1 MSFEEILPILN
12 DISKALRGRELKFSE
27 HRPYS
32 HEIDSLI
39 EVVGFYEFFKN
50 ANIAVKIEFLSAC
63 SNKNFDKLIEYINLD
78 DFWGVIVYSEIDDLR
93 EILKKLLVNNQESNL
108 MYWDFISKSISEID
122 KVDNNKK
129 LLLQGY
135 LSEFNR
141 INSTSEKENKSIS
154 EEEAVSSNLN
164 KILSEYEQLKIDHA
178 DTVAKLK
185 SHIADLEEKNKENIQ
200 DRIDKNLS
208 AYVQNSVS
216 ALSKIEEKLKC
227 AAARWSTLSVFILFS
242 GFAAGIGFSLF
253 GYAFGPDLQKLKWP
267 ELLIFS
273 IKGIFI
279 VSAFV
284 AAAGYSFM
292 KSNAFTHEA
301 IIVSNRAHAIQ
312 FGQLYLDIYGNTVER
327 GEMQK
332 IFENWNISSDT
343 AFLKHKN
350 DKSDSVKFTE
360 FLDSLK
366 KVKELIP
373 SIGKD

>member
-1 MSFEEILPILN
+1 MIFEDVFPIIS
-12 DISKALRGRELKFSE
+12 DISKALRGREIKLGD
-27 HRPYS
+27 HRPYDQ
-32 HEIDSLI
+32 EIDSLI
-39 EVVGFYEFFKN
+39 ETVGFDEFFKN
-50 ANIAVKIEFLSAC
+50 AEIPVKIEFLSVC
-63 SNKNFDKLIEYINLD
+63 SNRNFDKLIDNVNLK
-78 DFWGVIVYSEIDDLR
+78 DFWKIIIVSEIDDLR
-93 EILKKLLVNNQESNL
+93 EILKRLLMVNQESNFK
-108 MYWDFISKSISEID
+108 YWDFIYQNID
-122 KVDNNKK
+122 EVDKIDNTKK

-135 LSEFNR
+135 LSEFR
-141 INSTSEKENKSIS
+141 KRRSAPEKENESIS
-154 EEEAVSSNLN
+154 DEETVSSNL
-164 KILSEYEQLKIDHA
+164 KRILSEYDQLKIDHA
-178 DTVAKLK
+178 NTVAELK

-200 DRIDKNLS
+200 NRIDKNLS
-208 AYVQNSVS
+208 IYVQDSVL
-216 ALSKIEEKLKC
+216 ALSKIEKKLKC
-227 AAARWSTLSVFILFS
+227 AAARWSALSVFILFS

-253 GYAFGPDLQKLKWP
+253 GYAFGPDLQNLKWP

-350 DKSDSVKFTE
+350 DKSDPVKFSE

-373 SIGKD
+373 SISKD